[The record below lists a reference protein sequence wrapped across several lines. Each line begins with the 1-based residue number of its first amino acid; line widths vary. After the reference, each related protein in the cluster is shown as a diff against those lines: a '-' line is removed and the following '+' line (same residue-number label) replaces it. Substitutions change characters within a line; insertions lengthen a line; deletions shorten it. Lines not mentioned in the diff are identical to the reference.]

1 MSKESARNR
10 ELAEQNAALIERNAE
25 LEARIVKLEAT
36 IEKLREL
43 LTTNSSNSSK
53 PPSTDRGK
61 NPHRNKAKGKKKR
74 KRGPKKGHP
83 GAQRKLVPLE
93 DVGEVHERF
102 PKTCFKCEASLPRQ
116 SVGDPVRHQTFELP
130 TVRPLVREDR
140 LHSVVCRCG
149 AITTA
154 TLPAEVSAKVF
165 GASIVMTVALLTGVY
180 RLSKRNVVSFLDTF
194 FGLDISVGGV
204 SRCEAEASEAL
215 ATSHTEAMAA
225 AQRQPTAY
233 VDETS
238 WQVKHKTHWLW
249 VMVTKIATVFLIRP
263 HRDTATAREIL
274 GDFDGTLVADRLP
287 TYFFWD
293 GYRQV
298 CWAHL
303 KRLFVRFREAKEGTF
318 QHNIGQRLLASMRK
332 LFAEWHRFRD
342 GEISRATLKRR
353 TVVARREILAA
364 LDDGELTVDEWLS
377 KRCENVL
384 KYEGA
389 LFTFIFHDE
398 IEPTNND
405 AERALRHAVISR
417 KLSFGTQSDRGS
429 RFLERIFTAV
439 ETLRAR
445 DRDVASFVHD
455 AIDAHRRG
463 APGPSLLTD

>member
-1 MSKESARNR
+1 MSKES
-10 ELAEQNAALIERNAE
+10 ELAEQNAKLIERNAE
-25 LEARIVKLEAT
+25 LEARVVELEA
-36 IEKLREL
+36 IVEKLREL
-43 LTTNSSNSSK
+43 LTSNSSNSSK

-83 GAQRKLVPLE
+83 GAQRKLIPLE
-93 DVGEVHERF
+93 DVDEVHEHF
-102 PKTCFKCEASLPRQ
+102 PETCCECATPLPRQ
-116 SVGDPVRHQTFELP
+116 SAADPVRHQTFELP

-140 LHSVVCRCG
+140 RHSVVCPDHRCG

-165 GASIVMTVALLTGVY
+165 GPSIVMTVALLTGMY
-180 RLSKRNVVSFLDTF
+180 RLSKRNVVSFMDTF

-263 HRDTATAREIL
+263 HRDTATAKEIL
-274 GDFDGTLVADRLP
+274 GDFDGTLVADRLA

-293 GYRQV
+293 GHRQV

-303 KRLFVRFREAKEGTF
+303 KRLFVRFSEAKEGTF
-318 QHNIGQRLLASMRK
+318 QYNIGQRLLASMRE
-332 LFAEWHRFRD
+332 LFAEWHRFRN
-342 GEISRATLKRR
+342 GEIARTTLKRR
-353 TVVARREILAA
+353 TVRARREILSA

-384 KYEGA
+384 KYEQA

-398 IEPTNND
+398 LEPTNND
-405 AERALRHAVISR
+405 AERALRHGVISR

-429 RFLERIFTAV
+429 RFLERIFTTV
-439 ETLRAR
+439 ETLRTR
-445 DRDVASFVHD
+445 DGDVALFVHD
-455 AIDAHRRG
+455 TVAAHRRG
-463 APGPSLLTD
+463 VPGPSLLTA